1 MNKLIFILS
10 GFLILTSCA
19 TTKVEETSKKEQGE
33 IKNIFQQE
41 QIRQAVEMRRFII
54 KFDRLYISQGGTID
68 LIPKANY
75 IILDGDKVIISA
87 AYVGRQYSYRPVKGI
102 DMEGRAVSFEMKNNS
117 TKGSYEIRIKVTNNI
132 NTFDVYLT
140 VNNDG
145 RCNTSLTSYKI
156 DRVRYTG
163 NFIPLIPK
171 EDNHEKEEKALPEYM
186 SI

>member
-1 MNKLIFILS
+1 MNKLIFILT
-10 GFLILTSCA
+10 GFVILTSCA
-19 TTKVEETSKKEQGE
+19 TTKVEETSIDQSVE
-33 IKNIFQQE
+33 IKNTFQQE

-54 KFDRLYISQGGTID
+54 KFDRLYISHGGTIE

-87 AYVGRQYSYRPVKGI
+87 AYAGRQYSNRPVKGI
-102 DMEGRAVSFEMKNNS
+102 DLVGRAVSFEMKNNS
-117 TKGSYEIRIKVTNNI
+117 TKGSYEIRMKVKNEI

-140 VNNDG
+140 VNNEG
-145 RCNTSLTSYKI
+145 HCNTSLTSYKI

-163 NFIPLIPK
+163 NFIPLLPK
-171 EDNHEKEEKALPEYM
+171 KENQEKEEKAVPEYM

>member
-10 GFLILTSCA
+10 GFVILTSCA
-19 TTKVEETSKKEQGE
+19 TTKVEETSKNESGRY
-33 IKNIFQQE
+33 KNTFQQE
-41 QIRQAVEMRRFII
+41 QIRQAVEMRRFIV
-54 KFDRLYISQGGTID
+54 KFDRLYISHGGTID

-102 DMEGRAVSFEMKNNS
+102 DMVGRAVSFEMKNNS

-145 RCNTSLTSYKI
+145 HCNTSLTSYKI
-156 DRVRYTG
+156 DHVRYTG

-171 EDNHEKEEKALPEYM
+171 EDNQEKEEKAVPEYM